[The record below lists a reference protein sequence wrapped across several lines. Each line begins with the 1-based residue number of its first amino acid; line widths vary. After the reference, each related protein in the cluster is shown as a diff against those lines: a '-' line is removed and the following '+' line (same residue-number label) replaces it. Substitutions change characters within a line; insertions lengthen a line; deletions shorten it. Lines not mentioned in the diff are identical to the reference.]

1 MNIRGIR
8 LDSFGSLRDRRYEL
22 GGPIT
27 LFYGPNEAGKSTL
40 MALIRAVLFGQPTR
54 GASADKYEPTL
65 GGAYGGALTLELPDG
80 SVILVERAFQGE
92 SGGRGKAASAGRVR
106 LTRLHGGAHHVPA
119 SGPSSPAEDE
129 AALRAL
135 LGGVQGE
142 LFRSV
147 FAFSLTE
154 LQELG
159 TLQSEEV
166 AAYLYNA
173 GWGAGGGA
181 ILTTERR
188 LAQDMDR
195 LYRPRGKTQE
205 LNLLLKRW
213 EQEQA
218 DLRRSK
224 ESLALY
230 RKWTEE
236 LEGADRDI
244 RKADE
249 QLRTVREKAARLE
262 RWLRARDHGLRLK
275 AAERRLGEL
284 PPPEKF
290 PHGALSRFEAMR
302 AELERLLEQRQEAT
316 AKLGQAERAIG
327 ALQPDQT
334 LLDSRPKLEA
344 LLERAGLYRDAKA
357 AIAAQ
362 REEAESLGRG
372 VDQAL
377 ERLDVG
383 WTDAELASYPLSVSD
398 RERLRDAKEQHA
410 LLRSE
415 AELTRAEAN
424 RASRELEA
432 AERRADQARQELEA
446 AGTEAGAGAGAGTG
460 IGIIGTGPGVK
471 PGAGTRS
478 GASVPEAPL
487 WEPSADAMRR
497 KLERLGAD
505 YAEWSRLRQEM
516 RHLRQRED
524 DYRRLQME
532 PPSAP
537 GGRSAGRR
545 QPGGIPG
552 GSFIWLRL
560 VPIVTGVLLSAV
572 LWIRGE
578 AVLSVLSLLAFAVM
592 SVFAWKLT
600 GASSG
605 ERSRPHDRSG
615 SSFSEE
621 RAELDRQLA
630 GLERTILERTRSWA
644 VPLISSVAQA
654 AAASA
659 DRRPGTAGTGAG
671 TLLPD
676 DWLAEV
682 RFAGEA
688 WLQARIELEQRENR
702 YTEAA
707 SDVAR
712 LREASKAATERL
724 GEAESRLAA
733 WQAEW
738 EGWLRQRGI
747 SGGLRPDGAAE
758 WLLVCEQGKQLLLRR
773 DASLRRLADME
784 AEAAAFERETA
795 DVCGTASEADPL
807 FELKRRKAEAE
818 KEAAAF
824 AERERLAR
832 EAELLRD
839 EIRLIE
845 DKLARVRERIG
856 GLWQEAG
863 AADEQQFRERARL
876 HEEGS
881 LLSRE
886 REELMLTLDSMLG
899 KDRRDEALEAM
910 RQPPEELRREL
921 ERLGGLQEELERK
934 LDERRDRRGRLRG
947 EMERLESGRDHADK
961 LQRVQETETEL
972 RQQMRRWAVHAMAG
986 KLFAH
991 TRKLY
996 ETERQPAVLR
1006 RASDYMAAL
1015 TGQRYTRVIAP
1026 VGEKR
1031 LVAVTG
1037 SGEPVDSSKLSRG
1050 TAEQLYLAMRFALA
1064 DETAPSASLP
1074 FIMDDVF
1081 VNFDADRLRR
1091 CLELLPELSARR
1103 QLLLFT
1109 CHSHVT
1115 EAAAAAIP
1123 GLQVIRL

>member
-22 GGPIT
+22 DGPIT

-40 MALIRAVLFGQPTR
+40 MALVRAVLFGQPTR

-106 LTRLHGGAHHVPA
+106 LTRLHRGAHHVPA

-181 ILTTERR
+181 ILSAERK

-230 RKWTEE
+230 RKWIEE

-244 RKADE
+244 READE
-249 QLRTVREKAARLE
+249 QLRTVRQKAASLE
-262 RWLRARDHGLRLK
+262 RWLRARDHGLRLEAVK
-275 AAERRLGEL
+275 RRLGEL

-302 AELERLLEQRQEAT
+302 TEQERLLEQRQEAK

-327 ALQPDQT
+327 AFQPDQA
-334 LLDSRPKLEA
+334 LLESRPKLEA

-372 VDQAL
+372 VNQAL

-410 LLRSE
+410 QLRGE
-415 AELTRAEAN
+415 AELARAEAN

-446 AGTEAGAGAGAGTG
+446 AGTGAGAGAGAGAG
-460 IGIIGTGPGVK
+460 IGTGIR
-471 PGAGTRS
+471 T
-478 GASVPEAPL
+478 GASARSTASGPEALL
-487 WEPSADAMRR
+487 WEPSAEAMRR

-532 PPSAP
+532 APSAA

-552 GSFIWLRL
+552 GSLLWLRL
-560 VPIVTGVLLSAV
+560 VPVVTGVVLSAV

-578 AVLSVLSLLAFAVM
+578 TVLSVLNLLVFAVI
-592 SVFAWKLT
+592 SLYAWKLA

-605 ERSRPHDRSG
+605 ERSRSYDRSG
-615 SSFSEE
+615 NAFLEE

-644 VPLISSVAQA
+644 VPLISRVAEA

-659 DRRPGTAGTGAG
+659 DRRPGTAGTGTG

-676 DWLAEV
+676 DWLAEA
-682 RFAGEA
+682 RFAGEV

-702 YTEAA
+702 YAEAA
-707 SDVAR
+707 SDAAR

-724 GEAESRLAA
+724 DEAESRLAA

-738 EGWLRQRGI
+738 EGWLGQRGI

-784 AEAAAFERETA
+784 AEASAFERETA

-839 EIRLIE
+839 AIRLIG
-845 DKLARVRERIG
+845 DKLARVREQIG

-886 REELMLTLDSMLG
+886 REELLLTLDSMLG

-921 ERLGGLQEELERK
+921 ERLGSLQEELERK

-1037 SGEPVDSSKLSRG
+1037 LGEPVDSSKLSRG

>member
-22 GGPIT
+22 DGPIT

-40 MALIRAVLFGQPTR
+40 MALVRAVLFGQPTR

-80 SVILVERAFQGE
+80 SVILIERAFQGE

-181 ILTTERR
+181 ILSAERK

-244 RKADE
+244 READE
-249 QLRTVREKAARLE
+249 QLRTVRQKAASLE
-262 RWLRARDHGLRLK
+262 RWLRARDHGLRLE
-275 AAERRLGEL
+275 AVERRLGEL

-290 PHGALSRFEAMR
+290 PHGALSRFEAIR
-302 AELERLLEQRQEAT
+302 TEQERLLEQRQEAI

-327 ALQPDQT
+327 ALQPDQA
-334 LLDSRPKLEA
+334 LLESRPKLEA

-372 VDQAL
+372 VNQAL

-410 LLRSE
+410 QLRGE
-415 AELTRAEAN
+415 AELARAEAN

-446 AGTEAGAGAGAGTG
+446 AGNGAGAGAG
-460 IGIIGTGPGVK
+460 IGTGIRT
-471 PGAGTRS
+471 GTSARS
-478 GASVPEAPL
+478 AASGPEALL
-487 WEPSADAMRR
+487 WEPSAEAMRR

-505 YAEWSRLRQEM
+505 YAEWSRLRQEI
-516 RHLRQRED
+516 RHLRQREE

-532 PPSAP
+532 APSAA
-537 GGRSAGRR
+537 GRRSAGRR

-552 GSFIWLRL
+552 GSLLWLRL
-560 VPIVTGVLLSAV
+560 VPVVTGVVLSAV

-578 AVLSVLSLLAFAVM
+578 TVLSVLNLLVFAVI
-592 SVFAWKLT
+592 SLYAWKLA
-600 GASSG
+600 GASSV
-605 ERSRPHDRSG
+605 ERSRPYDRSG
-615 SSFSEE
+615 NAFLEE

-644 VPLISSVAQA
+644 VPLISSVAEA

-659 DRRPGTAGTGAG
+659 DRRPGSAGTGTG

-676 DWLAEV
+676 DWLTEA
-682 RFAGEA
+682 RFAGEV

-702 YTEAA
+702 YAEAA
-707 SDVAR
+707 SDAAR

-724 GEAESRLAA
+724 DEAESRLAA

-738 EGWLRQRGI
+738 EGWLGQRGI

-784 AEAAAFERETA
+784 AEASAFERETA

-839 EIRLIE
+839 AIRLIG
-845 DKLARVRERIG
+845 DKLARVREQIG

-886 REELMLTLDSMLG
+886 REELLLTLDSMLG

-921 ERLGGLQEELERK
+921 ERLGSLQEELERK